1 MFYSENIA
9 ELVYNGIQIY
19 LVLSMILTI
28 YISKPM
34 INKL

>member
-9 ELVYNGIQIY
+9 EHVYNGIQIY

-28 YISKPM
+28 YISKSM